1 MQLPVGDNGNKGEQI
16 LQLMMQ
22 PPPPLDLGN
31 KSQASNARAR
41 YTSDVAET
49 EEFVVKEKFIAF
61 PQDHEALNKD
71 ELEEKSIVSIT
82 THGII
87 VLTIIGVSGML
98 SKQGQQGSHNEFPWR
113 KESHCE
119 VI

>member
-22 PPPPLDLGN
+22 PPSPLDLGN

-71 ELEEKSIVSIT
+71 ELRGKVYCKYHNSWNHSTNYYWSFRNAIQARSTRKS
-82 THGII
+82 
-87 VLTIIGVSGML
+87 
-98 SKQGQQGSHNEFPWR
+98 Q
-113 KESHCE
+113 
-119 VI
+119 